1 MRTTGVIGIDVNGGG
16 GIYISPTSLFWDE
29 MEERRDRYGCLKDKL
44 WLICNT
50 RRHEPSCRTACST
63 RAPSIN
69 CSPGSSPHA
78 HQDAPRARGVLRAA
92 SAGACRSLANT
103 ELRCDRA
110 VDSLILSAD
119 AASSMLLPFDRL
131 RLSTLLLGPQSVRK
145 HLCAAR
151 SSTSPSRPCF
161 ILCRVKYGPLLM
173 VPT

>member
-16 GIYISPTSLFWDE
+16 GIYISPTSPFWDE

-50 RRHEPSCRTACST
+50 RRHEPPCRTACST

-92 SAGACRSLANT
+92 SAGACRSLRT
-103 ELRCDRA
+103 
-110 VDSLILSAD
+110 
-119 AASSMLLPFDRL
+119 
-131 RLSTLLLGPQSVRK
+131 
-145 HLCAAR
+145 
-151 SSTSPSRPCF
+151 PS
-161 ILCRVKYGPLLM
+161 
-173 VPT
+173 